1 MSGSGWQQHRG
12 DLPRARRGSRPAV
25 HRVLAAPTGQH
36 APDTIWTGW

>member
-25 HRVLAAPTGQH
+25 HRVLAAPTRP
-36 APDTIWTGW
+36 ARIWRHLDRL